1 MTFENIIKKISQML
15 AITFMFVMAD
25 GYYLFQKGFDWVDGN
40 LVLVRSAQAAVPV
53 VDGSV
58 VPSRF
63 EMDEVRVLG
72 NPAAPVTIYEFSS
85 LGCSHCADFH
95 LNMLPQL
102 KKDYIDTGKVKL
114 VFADFPIDGRSMKAA
129 MLARCMPA
137 DKYFDFLSVLF
148 KKQLTWGL
156 SFKAEKLLA
165 SYAELEGLSKEQ
177 ANLCMADDD
186 TAKEI
191 MAVRQDAL
199 EKLRIQGTPSF
210 LVRGADG
217 EEILP
222 GMPDYETLQEV
233 LNKYL
238 DLNK

>member
-40 LVLVRSAQAAVPV
+40 LVLVRSAQAAVP
-53 VDGSV
+53 DGSV

-210 LVRGADG
+210 LVRGPDG

>member
-72 NPAAPVTIYEFSS
+72 NPAAPVPIYEFSS

-210 LVRGADG
+210 LVRGPDG

>member
-72 NPAAPVTIYEFSS
+72 NPTAPVTIYEFSS

-210 LVRGADG
+210 LVRGPDG

>member
-40 LVLVRSAQAAVPV
+40 LVLVGSAQAAVPV

-58 VPSRF
+58 IPSRF

-165 SYAELEGLSKEQ
+165 SYAELEGLSKEE
-177 ANLCMADDD
+177 ANRCMADDD

-210 LVRGADG
+210 LVRGPEG

>member
-15 AITFMFVMAD
+15 AITFMFVVAD

-40 LVLVRSAQAAVPV
+40 LVLVGSAQAAIPV

-58 VPSRF
+58 IPSRF

-165 SYAELEGLSKEQ
+165 SYAELEGLSKEE
-177 ANLCMADDD
+177 ANRCMADDD

-210 LVRGADG
+210 LVRGPEG

>member
-15 AITFMFVMAD
+15 AITFMFVVAD

-40 LVLVRSAQAAVPV
+40 LVLVGSAQAAVPV

-58 VPSRF
+58 IPSRF

-165 SYAELEGLSKEQ
+165 SYAELEGLSREE
-177 ANLCMADDD
+177 ANRCMADDD

-210 LVRGADG
+210 LVRGPEG

>member
-72 NPAAPVTIYEFSS
+72 NPTAPVTIYEFSS

-137 DKYFDFLSVLF
+137 DKYFDFDLGIVLQSR
-148 KKQLTWGL
+148 KAAGQLCGTGR
-156 SFKAEKLLA
+156 SE
-165 SYAELEGLSKEQ
+165 
-177 ANLCMADDD
+177 
-186 TAKEI
+186 
-191 MAVRQDAL
+191 
-199 EKLRIQGTPSF
+199 QGTGQS
-210 LVRGADG
+210 LHG
-217 EEILP
+217 
-222 GMPDYETLQEV
+222 
-233 LNKYL
+233 
-238 DLNK
+238 

>member
-95 LNMLPQL
+95 LNVLPQL

-129 MLARCMPA
+129 MLARCMPT

-210 LVRGADG
+210 LVRGPEG

-222 GMPDYETLQEV
+222 GMPDYETLQGV

-238 DLNK
+238 DFNK

>member
-53 VDGSV
+53 DGSV

-72 NPAAPVTIYEFSS
+72 NPTAPVTIYEFSS

-210 LVRGADG
+210 LVRGPDG